1 MAITHP
7 PLPYAI
13 DALVPHISSETLE
26 FHHGKHHKAYVDK
39 TNAAIAG
46 TALADASLEAI
57 IRSAAGY
64 ENPGLFNNAAQ
75 TWNHSFYWHS
85 LTPAKTEPSA
95 ELAAAIGK
103 SFGSIDGL
111 KAELGET
118 AKAHF
123 ASGWAWLVA
132 RGDDLL
138 ITDTHDAGTA
148 VTHAV
153 RPLLVI
159 DVWEHAYYVDRRNDR
174 PAYVGA
180 VTGELLNWQFAS
192 ENFARETQW
201 VHG

>member
-1 MAITHP
+1 MPITHM

-13 DALVPHISSETLE
+13 DALAPHISAETLE

-39 TNAAIAG
+39 ANAAIAG
-46 TALADASLEAI
+46 TELADAPLETI
-57 IRSAAGY
+57 IRRADADG
-64 ENPGLFNNAAQ
+64 NQGLFNNAAQ
-75 TWNHSFYWHS
+75 VWNHAFYWHS
-85 LTPAKTEPSA
+85 LSPTATEPTP
-95 ELAAAIGK
+95 ELSAAIGK

-111 KAELGET
+111 KAELAET

-138 ITDTHDAGTA
+138 ISDTHDAGTA
-148 VTHAV
+148 MTQAV

-159 DVWEHAYYVDRRNDR
+159 DVWEHAYYIDRRNDR

-180 VTGELLNWQFAS
+180 VTGGLLNWQFAS
-192 ENFARETQW
+192 ENLARVSQW

>member
-1 MAITHP
+1 MAITHM

-13 DALVPHISSETLE
+13 DALAPHISAETLE

-39 TNAAIAG
+39 ANAAIAG
-46 TALADASLEAI
+46 SDLDEATLEAI
-57 IRSAAGY
+57 IRRADADG
-64 ENPGLFNNAAQ
+64 NQGLFNNAAQ
-75 TWNHSFYWHS
+75 VWNHAFYWNS
-85 LTPAKTEPSA
+85 LSPTPTEPSP
-95 ELAAAIGK
+95 ELSGAIGK

-111 KAELGET
+111 KAELAET

-132 RGDDLL
+132 RGDDLI

-153 RPLLVI
+153 RPLLVV
-159 DVWEHAYYVDRRNDR
+159 DVWEHAYYIDRRNDR

-180 VTGELLNWQFAS
+180 VTDNLLNWQFAS
-192 ENFARETQW
+192 ENFARATQW

>member
-1 MAITHP
+1 MAISHP

-13 DALVPHISSETLE
+13 DALAPHISAETLE
-26 FHHGKHHKAYVDK
+26 YHHGKHHKAYVDK
-39 TNAAIAG
+39 ANAAIAG
-46 TALADASLEAI
+46 TALADAPLETI
-57 IRSAAGY
+57 IRSAAGDA
-64 ENPGLFNNAAQ
+64 NPGLFNNAAQ
-75 TWNHSFYWHS
+75 AWNHSFYWNS
-85 LTPAKTEPSA
+85 LTPEKSEPTL
-95 ELAAAIGK
+95 ELTAAIAK

-111 KAELGET
+111 KAELAET

-148 VTHAV
+148 VTQAV

-159 DVWEHAYYVDRRNDR
+159 DVWEHAYYIDRRNDR

-180 VTGELLNWQFAS
+180 VTGDLLNWTFAS
-192 ENFARETQW
+192 ENFARESQW

>member
-57 IRSAAGY
+57 IRSAAGD

-75 TWNHSFYWHS
+75 AWNHSFYWHS